1 MTTEPVLLDAAAVER
16 RMDGWRAGQPRFSA
30 SWLRYGEPVRALR
43 HFGLQCWS
51 EGKPDLASEAF
62 EAATSLAPHEALL
75 WSDWGGALN
84 ASGRGDQAGACLS
97 ASLARDPQQPNAWL
111 TLAAIRQGG
120 NDPVGAEAAFRA
132 ALGCDPNLAA
142 AHFGLGMLFFGQ
154 RRMDEAAVALR
165 EAVAHGARDAVTLA
179 CLGHVLYLIGD
190 FSGAVAA
197 FAAAAEQQPLDPST
211 RHRYAHA
218 VLVDH
223 LIAAEVDT
231 ARAAYHAILGPEE
244 EDSEDALRKAFSIL
258 SGFGYTE
265 AAAAV
270 GDALLRARPDDAV
283 QRYLLDAV
291 RGAPLDRAPDD
302 YLETFFD
309 GFAAVFDHQ
318 LVTVLRYDVPAA
330 MAELLARHRP
340 HFAHLLDLGC
350 GTGLAAP
357 HLRPLCAQV
366 TGVDISRS
374 MLDQAAKRGVYTD
387 LAKAEAVAFLRA
399 HPAAYDAVFAADL
412 LVYIG
417 DLAPLMQAAAVA
429 LVPDGF
435 LVLSVE
441 LGPGKAWT
449 LLPSGRFA
457 HAIPYVEALA
467 RDLFEVVDS
476 RSTVIR
482 LEANRPVQGSILL
495 LRRRRDVS

>member
-1 MTTEPVLLDAAAVER
+1 MTVEPVLLDAAAVER
-16 RMDGWRAGQPRFSA
+16 RVEGWRAEQPRFSA

-51 EGKPDLASEAF
+51 EGDTGLASEAF

-132 ALGCDPNLAA
+132 ALGCDPRLAA

-179 CLGHVLYLIGD
+179 CLGHVLYLTGD
-190 FSGAVAA
+190 FAGSVAA
-197 FAAAAEQQPLDPST
+197 FATAAEPQPLDPST
-211 RHRYAHA
+211 HRRYAHA
-218 VLVDH
+218 VLVDR
-223 LIAAEVDT
+223 LMTGNVEA
-231 ARAAYHAILGPEE
+231 ARAAYRAALGPEPDD
-244 EDSEDALRKAFSIL
+244 EDDALRKAFSIL
-258 SGFGYTE
+258 SGFGHTG

-309 GFAAVFDHQ
+309 GFAAVFEHQ

-330 MAELLARHRP
+330 MAELLVRHRP
-340 HFAHLLDLGC
+340 RLAHVLDLGC
-350 GTGLAAP
+350 GTGLATP
-357 HLRPLCAQV
+357 HLRPHCAQF

-374 MLDQAAKRGVYTD
+374 MLDQAAKRGAYTD
-387 LAKAEAVAFLRA
+387 LAKAEAVTFLRA

-417 DLAPLMQAAAVA
+417 DLAPLMQAAAAA

-441 LGPGKAWT
+441 LGLSETWT

-457 HAIPYVEALA
+457 HALAYVETLA
-467 RDLFEVVDS
+467 RDLFEIVDR
-476 RSTVIR
+476 RSMVIR

-495 LRRRRDVS
+495 LRRRAAMR